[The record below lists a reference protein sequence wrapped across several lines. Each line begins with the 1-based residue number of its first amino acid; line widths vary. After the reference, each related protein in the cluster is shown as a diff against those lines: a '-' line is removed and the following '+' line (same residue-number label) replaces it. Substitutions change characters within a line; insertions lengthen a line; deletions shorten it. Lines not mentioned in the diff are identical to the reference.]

1 MSYFDMASA
10 APLHPVARQALLA
23 ALDDGWADPARLY
36 REGRRARVLLDAAR
50 EAAAEAVGC
59 RPDELVFT
67 PSGTR
72 ALHSAV
78 AGATAGRR
86 RTGRHLVVS
95 AVEHSAV
102 LHAAE
107 PYDTVQVGV
116 DRTGRVDPAA
126 FAAALRPDTAL
137 ACLQSANHEVGTV
150 QPVEEVAA
158 ACRAAGVPLL
168 VDAAQSLAWGAP
180 PDGWSLLAGSA
191 HKWGGP
197 SGVGLLAVRKGT
209 RYAPQEPADE
219 RESGRAPGSLSLP
232 AVVAAA
238 ASLRAVRDA
247 AAAEAAR
254 LGALVERIRTR
265 VARTVPDVE
274 VVGHDRLRLPHLV
287 TFSCLY
293 VDGEALLTA
302 LDLAGFS
309 VSSGS
314 SCTSSTLTPSHVLK
328 AMGVLSEGN
337 VRVSLPPGTAEEDV
351 ERFLAVLPGV
361 VAEVRAQLGAPTAGS
376 AGSAGAAGDS
386 AGSAAD
392 AGSTEPGAGL
402 LVDSLGKLCPIP
414 VIELAKVIGQVP
426 VGGLVTVLSDD
437 EAARLDIPA
446 WCQMRGQEYVGVR
459 PAERG
464 AAYVVRRRG

>member
-1 MSYFDMASA
+1 MASA
-10 APLHPVARQALLA
+10 APLHPVARQALIA
-23 ALDDGWADPARLY
+23 ALDEGWADPARLH
-36 REGRRARVLLDAAR
+36 REGRRARLLLDAAR

-72 ALHSAV
+72 ALHTAV
-78 AGATAGRR
+78 AGAAAGRR
-86 RTGRHLVVS
+86 RTGRHLVLS

-107 PYDTVQVGV
+107 AYDTTAVGV
-116 DRTGRVDPAA
+116 DRAGRVAVED

-137 ACLQSANHEVGTV
+137 AALQSANHEVGTV
-150 QPVEEVAA
+150 QPVAEVAA

-168 VDAAQSLAWGAP
+168 VDAAQSLAWGP
-180 PDGWSLLAGSA
+180 VEGPWSLLAGSA

-197 SGVGLLAVRKGT
+197 PGVGLLAVRKGT
-209 RYAPQEPADE
+209 RFAYQGPADE
-219 RESGRAPGSLSLP
+219 RESGRAPGFENLP
-232 AVVAAA
+232 AIVAAA
-238 ASLRAVRDA
+238 ASLRAVRD
-247 AAAEAAR
+247 EAAR
-254 LGALVERIRTR
+254 ESARLSALVDRIRAR
-265 VARTVPDVE
+265 VPELVPDTE
-274 VVGHDRLRLPHLV
+274 VVGHATLRLPHLV

-293 VDGEALLTA
+293 VDGEVLLTG
-302 LDLAGFS
+302 LDRAGFS

-337 VRVSLPPGTAEEDV
+337 VRVSLPAGTGEDDV
-351 ERFLAVLPGV
+351 ERFLTVLPGV
-361 VAEVRAQLGAPTAGS
+361 VAEVRSRLGAPRAEPARASVPEG
-376 AGSAGAAGDS
+376 GDP
-386 AGSAAD
+386 
-392 AGSTEPGAGL
+392 TVL
-402 LVDSLGKLCPIP
+402 IVDSLGKRCPIP
-414 VIELAKVIGQVP
+414 VIELAKVIDEVP

-446 WCQMRGQEYVGVR
+446 WCAMREHEYVGER